1 VICDACVMP
10 DLRHLMCSCYHCRL
24 DRSFT
29 RRMRRWGFHRIETT
43 EQRTTGLI
51 VFTCPRFKR
60 GRPDLCKRMCDNR
73 QFKAKKKVPAQVGG
87 GAAGLASLLDFN
99 ANHPAAAATGLYRT
113 GWNAQSHHSALQVG
127 IVPPALGHVMP
138 MGGYY
143 PSHMA
148 GMNPMMADPLG
159 LGGGFGYG
167 NPMYGAAAGL
177 GSFPL
182 PSNVHE
188 IRANLDRIEAEL
200 AVLSRMRELKQR
212 SLSLAA
218 MKNSGNNNRTNL

>member
-1 VICDACVMP
+1 
-10 DLRHLMCSCYHCRL
+10 
-24 DRSFT
+24 
-29 RRMRRWGFHRIETT
+29 
-43 EQRTTGLI
+43 
-51 VFTCPRFKR
+51 
-60 GRPDLCKRMCDNR
+60 
-73 QFKAKKKVPAQVGG
+73 
-87 GAAGLASLLDFN
+87 
-99 ANHPAAAATGLYRT
+99 
-113 GWNAQSHHSALQVG
+113 
-127 IVPPALGHVMP
+127 
-138 MGGYY
+138 
-143 PSHMA
+143 MA
-148 GMNPMMADPLG
+148 GINPMMADPLG